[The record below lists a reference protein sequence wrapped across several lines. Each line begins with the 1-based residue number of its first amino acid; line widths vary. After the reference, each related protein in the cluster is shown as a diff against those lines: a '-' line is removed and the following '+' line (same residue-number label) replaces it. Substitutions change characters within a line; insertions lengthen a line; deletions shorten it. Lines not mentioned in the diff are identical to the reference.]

1 MVDFDGVG
9 GVVAKHLVQ
18 TPLLVALLVKRTD
31 DARAHNIL
39 AQHHV
44 HAVDKAL

>member
-9 GVVAKHLVQ
+9 GVIAKHLVQ
-18 TPLLVALLVKRTD
+18 ALLLVALLVKRTD
-31 DARAHNIL
+31 DAHAHNIL